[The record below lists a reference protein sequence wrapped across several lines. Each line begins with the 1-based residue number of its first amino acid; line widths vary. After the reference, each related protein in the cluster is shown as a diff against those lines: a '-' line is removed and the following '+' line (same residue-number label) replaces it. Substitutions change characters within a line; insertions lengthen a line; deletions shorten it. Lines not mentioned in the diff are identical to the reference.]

1 MKDWVN
7 GQPDEAGLSFRDRG
21 LAYGHGLFETI
32 GVHNGQPRF
41 LDDHLMRLLDGCR
54 RLAIPLELD
63 AVRLEILE
71 YAALLRNGVA
81 KLIITA
87 GLGERGYAAPSNPLS
102 QRLLLASPVPR
113 YPSENAEQGIRLFPC
128 QTRLACQPLLA
139 GLKHL
144 NRLEQVLARGEW
156 QRTNYAEGL
165 MCDAFG
171 HVVEGVFSNLFIVS
185 RNTLITPVLDK
196 CGVAGVMRSYLLRCA
211 DGLGVM
217 TEIRPVTLSEFMAA
231 DEVFMC
237 NSQYG
242 VWPVC
247 TYAEHEWPIGP
258 LTRQLQQIASK
269 ALDS

>member
-1 MKDWVN
+1 MEDWVN
-7 GQPDEAGLSFRDRG
+7 GQPVEAGLSCRDRG

-41 LDDHLMRLLDGCR
+41 LDDHLQRLSAGCR
-54 RLAIPLELD
+54 RLAIPLELET
-63 AVRLEILE
+63 VRQEILE
-71 YAALLRNGVA
+71 YTALLRNGVA

-87 GLGERGYAAPSNPLS
+87 GLGERGYAAPQHPLP
-102 QRLLLASPVPR
+102 QRLLLASPAPR
-113 YPSENAEQGIRLFPC
+113 YASQNADQGIRLFPC

-156 QRTNYAEGL
+156 KDLDYAEGL
-165 MCDAFG
+165 MCDPFE
-171 HVVEGVFSNLFIVS
+171 HVVEGVFSNLFMVVN
-185 RNTLITPVLDK
+185 NTLITPSLDT
-196 CGVAGVMRSYLLRCA
+196 CGVAGVMRAYLLRNA
-211 DGLGVM
+211 ERLNIK
-217 TEIRPVTLSEFMAA
+217 TEVRQIPLSDFTAA

-247 TYAEHEWPIGP
+247 TYADHEWPIGP
-258 LTRQLQQIASK
+258 LTRQLQQIAAK
-269 ALDS
+269 ALDF